1 MSASSVTDIYYL
13 VRKYTHSTKLAYH
26 AVGKM
31 LEIVKVCSI
40 TTSDVLTAYQR
51 KAKDLKSLA
60 FVSLPLP
67 NSYSRFHN

>member
-31 LEIVKVCSI
+31 LEIVKGMAA
-40 TTSDVLTAYQR
+40 LPTAM
-51 KAKDLKSLA
+51 
-60 FVSLPLP
+60 F
-67 NSYSRFHN
+67 